1 MLTVSTSN
9 ESSRSVSKSVCAH
22 KLLLKRKIN
31 PIAVK
36 NLNEKRNNFTA
47 SITIL
52 RCKVTTF
59 EVLILDQGYE

>member
-1 MLTVSTSN
+1 MWYTENVEDFFVN
-9 ESSRSVSKSVCAH
+9 
-22 KLLLKRKIN
+22 
-31 PIAVK
+31 AVK

-59 EVLILDQGYE
+59 EVLILDQGYA